1 MQVHLGSVLAFR
13 TVPASGGVFPEQ
25 PNWTIGFYS
34 LLEAAWLAGLGS
46 ILGAESW
53 AVYPVMG
60 SKIAFTMAKTDA

>member
-13 TVPASGGVFPEQ
+13 TVPASGVLPEQ
-25 PNWTIGFYS
+25 PNWTIGLYS

-60 SKIAFTMAKTDA
+60 SKIAFTMGKTDA